1 MFAPNRDPFAE
12 PLHPESAEPAA
23 AQEPSRTAGL
33 AEPLGERYLMFD
45 PAAGAT
51 FEVLEFRPE
60 FATPAFEAALRER
73 VDLFFPITV
82 PSLETGYT
90 VERRKGAL
98 MLVSKQMSGRRLSE
112 LLERAHGAGFA
123 LELIRLV
130 TPVLAEIS
138 RTGES
143 LSHGMLSADRI
154 IVSRDGR
161 LVVVEPV
168 LGSALATL
176 SRSRNQL
183 IEMGLAIPA
192 AKPGEPIALD
202 GRSDLTQLG
211 FLALSLLLGR
221 RLNPADYPDKISGL
235 LDEFVIHAG
244 SPMLAAK
251 LRTWLER
258 AMQLS
263 QRAFAT
269 AADAEAA
276 LAELPDHLDLP
287 GAGATGSTVA
297 AAAATTVVSFKKE
310 RDKDKPAPVPD
321 TAAAAPA
328 VLAAKPSEP
337 QAAPAA
343 AAKSVKPVVSI
354 SIGDT
359 APAPAK
365 GEPPAR
371 KRGGWSRW
379 VIAALVLIA
388 LGQGAVIY
396 LQPYLRP
403 AADVI
408 EIRPQ
413 AIAPVAPALPP
424 PSVNPDGTPIA
435 APSSQPLAGGS
446 TQTAPGAPLTSG
458 VAPSA
463 TGSATSPATQAA
475 AVPPATTQSAS
486 PTTAPPANQTA
497 LAGIGGA
504 AAADAG
510 AAARFG
516 GLTVTSRIDLQVFE
530 GGKALGSTAAPLAL
544 AEGTHS
550 LELVN
555 ETLGFRHTQT
565 VTVRGGRMLTLNIDV
580 PKGRLSIN
588 AIPWADVDING
599 TAAGQTPLANVL
611 LPIGTHQITFRHPE
625 LGTRTQTVVV
635 KVDGSAKVTQTFKP
649 GGDR

>member
-1 MFAPNRDPFAE
+1 
-12 PLHPESAEPAA
+12 
-23 AQEPSRTAGL
+23 
-33 AEPLGERYLMFD
+33 MFD

-60 FATPAFEAALRER
+60 FATPGFEAALRER
-73 VDLFFPITV
+73 VDLFFPIAI

-130 TPVLAEIS
+130 TPVLAAIS
-138 RTGES
+138 RTGDS

-168 LGSALATL
+168 LGPAVATL

-192 AKPGEPIALD
+192 VTPGEPIALD
-202 GRSDLTQLG
+202 SRSDLTQLG

-221 RLNPADYPDKISGL
+221 RLDRGDYPDKISGL

-244 SPMLAAK
+244 SPMLAAR

-287 GAGATGSTVA
+287 GAGATGATMA
-297 AAAATTVVSFKKE
+297 APATTVVSFKKE
-310 RDKDKPAPVPD
+310 REKEKPAPAPE

-328 VLAAKPSEP
+328 AAGKPI
-337 QAAPAA
+337 QHDAAPAA
-343 AAKSVKPVVSI
+343 ATKSAKPVVSI

-359 APAPAK
+359 APAK

-413 AIAPVAPALPP
+413 AIAPVPPALPP
-424 PSVNPDGTPIA
+424 PSVNPDGTPVSA
-435 APSSQPLAGGS
+435 QSNQALAGGS
-446 TQTAPGAPLTSG
+446 TQPAPGGPLTSG
-458 VAPSA
+458 VAPPA
-463 TGSATSPATQAA
+463 AGPATSPATQPAA
-475 AVPPATTQSAS
+475 TPPANTQAASTSTAPAAPPAT
-486 PTTAPPANQTA
+486 NQTA
-497 LAGIGGA
+497 LAGLGGA
-504 AAADAG
+504 APAPG

-555 ETLGFRHTQT
+555 ETLGFRHTQS

-599 TAAGQTPLANVL
+599 LAAGQTPLANVL

>member
-1 MFAPNRDPFAE
+1 
-12 PLHPESAEPAA
+12 
-23 AQEPSRTAGL
+23 
-33 AEPLGERYLMFD
+33 
-45 PAAGAT
+45 
-51 FEVLEFRPE
+51 
-60 FATPAFEAALRER
+60 
-73 VDLFFPITV
+73 
-82 PSLETGYT
+82 
-90 VERRKGAL
+90 
-98 MLVSKQMSGRRLSE
+98 
-112 LLERAHGAGFA
+112 
-123 LELIRLV
+123 
-130 TPVLAEIS
+130 
-138 RTGES
+138 
-143 LSHGMLSADRI
+143 MLSADRI

-168 LGSALATL
+168 LGPAVATL

-192 AKPGEPIALD
+192 VTPGEPIALD
-202 GRSDLTQLG
+202 SRSDLTQLG

-221 RLNPADYPDKISGL
+221 RLDRGDYPDKISGL

-244 SPMLAAK
+244 SPMLAAR

-287 GAGATGSTVA
+287 GAGATGATMA
-297 AAAATTVVSFKKE
+297 APATTVVSFKKE
-310 RDKDKPAPVPD
+310 REKEKPAPAPE

-328 VLAAKPSEP
+328 AAGKPI
-337 QAAPAA
+337 QHDAAPAA
-343 AAKSVKPVVSI
+343 ATKSAKPVVSI

-359 APAPAK
+359 APAK

-413 AIAPVAPALPP
+413 AIAPVPPALPP
-424 PSVNPDGTPIA
+424 PSVNPDGTPVSA
-435 APSSQPLAGGS
+435 QSNQALAGGS
-446 TQTAPGAPLTSG
+446 TQPAPGVPLTSG
-458 VAPSA
+458 VAPPA
-463 TGSATSPATQAA
+463 AGPATSPATQPAA
-475 AVPPATTQSAS
+475 TPPANTQAASTSTAPAAPPAT
-486 PTTAPPANQTA
+486 NQTA
-497 LAGIGGA
+497 LAGLGGA
-504 AAADAG
+504 APAPG

-555 ETLGFRHTQT
+555 ETLGFRHTQS

-599 TAAGQTPLANVL
+599 LAAGQTPLANVL

>member
-1 MFAPNRDPFAE
+1 
-12 PLHPESAEPAA
+12 
-23 AQEPSRTAGL
+23 
-33 AEPLGERYLMFD
+33 MFD

-51 FEVLEFRPE
+51 FEVLEFRSE
-60 FATPAFEAALRER
+60 FGTPAFEAALRER
-73 VDLFFPITV
+73 VDLFFPISV

-138 RTGES
+138 RTGDT

-154 IVSRDGR
+154 IVARDGR

-168 LGSALATL
+168 LGSAVETL

-202 GRSDLTQLG
+202 GPSDLTQLG

-221 RLNPADYPDKISGL
+221 RLNPADYPEKIAGL

-263 QRAFAT
+263 QRAFAS

-276 LAELPDHLDLP
+276 LVELPDHLDLP
-287 GAGATGSTVA
+287 GAGSTATLA
-297 AAAATTVVSFKKE
+297 APATTVVSFKKDRE
-310 RDKDKPAPVPD
+310 KEKSAPAPE

-328 VLAAKPSEP
+328 AVPAAKPIQP
-337 QAAPAA
+337 DAAPAA
-343 AAKSVKPVVSI
+343 ATKSSKPVVSI
-354 SIGDT
+354 SIGDA
-359 APAPAK
+359 APVK

-413 AIAPVAPALPP
+413 AVAPVAPALPP
-424 PSVNPDGTPIA
+424 PPAVNPDGTPVTA
-435 APSSQPLAGGS
+435 QSAQPLAGGS
-446 TQTAPGAPLTSG
+446 TQPAPGAPLTSG
-458 VAPSA
+458 VAPPA
-463 TGSATSPATQAA
+463 AGPATSPATPPAA
-475 AVPPATTQSAS
+475 AAPAANTPAPSS
-486 PTTAPPANQTA
+486 APPANQTA
-497 LAGIGGA
+497 LAGIGGPA
-504 AAADAG
+504 PAAG
-510 AAARFG
+510 AAGRFG

-555 ETLGFRHTQT
+555 ETLGFRHTQS

-635 KVDGSAKVTQTFKP
+635 KVDGSSKVTQTFKP

>member
-12 PLHPESAEPAA
+12 PLHQESAEPVA

-33 AEPLGERYLMFD
+33 AEALGERYLMFD
-45 PAAGAT
+45 PTASAT
-51 FEVLEFRPE
+51 FEVLEFRQE
-60 FATPAFEAALRER
+60 FSTPAFEAALRER
-73 VDLFFPITV
+73 VDHFFPLNV
-82 PSLETGYT
+82 LSLETGYT
-90 VERRKGAL
+90 VERRNGAL
-98 MLVSKQMSGRRLSE
+98 MLVSKQLSGRRLSE

-123 LELIRLV
+123 LALIRLV
-130 TPVLAEIS
+130 TPVLAAIS
-138 RTGES
+138 RTGDN
-143 LSHGMLSADRI
+143 LSHGLLSADRI
-154 IVSRDGR
+154 ILARDGR

-168 LGSALATL
+168 LGSAVATL

-192 AKPGEPIALD
+192 TKPGEPIAFD

-221 RLNPADYPDKISGL
+221 RLDPGDYPDKISGL
-235 LDEFVIHAG
+235 LDEFVIHAE

-263 QRAFAT
+263 QRAFTT

-276 LAELPDHLDLP
+276 LVDLP
-287 GAGATGSTVA
+287 EELDARAGAAMTATPP
-297 AAAATTVVSFKKE
+297 ATTVVSFKKE
-310 RDKDKPAPVPD
+310 REKEKPVPAPADTTPAVP
-321 TAAAAPA
+321 AARKAEHEHATAPA
-328 VLAAKPSEP
+328 PKAT
-337 QAAPAA
+337 
-343 AAKSVKPVVSI
+343 KPVVSI
-354 SIGDT
+354 AIGD
-359 APAPAK
+359 PAPTK

-413 AIAPVAPALPP
+413 AVAPVAPAPLPP
-424 PSVNPDGTPIA
+424 PPVNADGTPA
-435 APSSQPLAGGS
+435 TALSAQLPAGASSQP
-446 TQTAPGAPLTSG
+446 APGGPLTSG
-458 VAPSA
+458 VAP
-463 TGSATSPATQAA
+463 AA
-475 AVPPATTQSAS
+475 AVTTGALAKPQA
-486 PTTAPPANQTA
+486 PTTALNAPAGPATPPPANQTS
-497 LAGIGGA
+497 LAAIGGA
-504 AAADAG
+504 ATAEPG

-544 AEGTHS
+544 AEGAHN

-555 ETLGFRHTQT
+555 ETLGFRHTQS

-588 AIPWADVDING
+588 ALPWADVDING
-599 TAAGQTPLANVL
+599 VAAGQTPLANVS

>member
-12 PLHPESAEPAA
+12 PLHPESAQPAA

-51 FEVLEFRPE
+51 FEVLEFRTE

-73 VDLFFPITV
+73 VDLFFPLAV

-90 VERRKGAL
+90 VERRNGAL
-98 MLVSKQMSGRRLSE
+98 MLVSKQMTGRRLSE

-130 TPVLAEIS
+130 TPVVAAIS
-138 RTGES
+138 RTGDS
-143 LSHGMLSADRI
+143 LSHGLLSPDRI
-154 IVSRDGR
+154 IVARDGR

-168 LGSALATL
+168 LGPAVATL

-192 AKPGEPIALD
+192 TKPGDPIALD

-211 FLALSLLLGR
+211 FLALTLLLGR
-221 RLNPADYPDKISGL
+221 RLDPADYPDKISGL

-244 SPMLAAK
+244 SPMLAAR

-276 LAELPDHLDLP
+276 LADLPDHLEAA
-287 GAGATGSTVA
+287 GGATASA
-297 AAAATTVVSFKKE
+297 PASPATTVVSFKKDRE
-310 RDKDKPAPVPD
+310 KEKPAPAPETPAA
-321 TAAAAPA
+321 TAARATKAI
-328 VLAAKPSEP
+328 E
-337 QAAPAA
+337 QEAAPAA
-343 AAKSVKPVVSI
+343 AAKTAKPVVSI
-354 SIGDT
+354 SIGD
-359 APAPAK
+359 AAPAK

-413 AIAPVAPALPP
+413 AVVPVPPALPP
-424 PSVNPDGTPIA
+424 PALNPDGTPVTTLTG
-435 APSSQPLAGGS
+435 QPATGGS
-446 TQTAPGAPLTSG
+446 TQPAPGGPLTAG
-458 VAPSA
+458 VAPPSAASA
-463 TGSATSPATQAA
+463 TAPAAQQPAAPQSSTPAASPAT
-475 AVPPATTQSAS
+475 
-486 PTTAPPANQTA
+486 NQTA
-497 LAGIGGA
+497 LAGVGA
-504 AAADAG
+504 PAAPAAG

-516 GLTVTSRIDLQVFE
+516 GLTVTSRIDLQVLE
-530 GGKALGSTAAPLAL
+530 GGKVLGSTAAPLAL
-544 AEGTHS
+544 AEGVHN
-550 LELVN
+550 LEVVN
-555 ETLGFRHTQT
+555 ETLGFRHTQP
-565 VTVRGGRMLTLNIDV
+565 VTIRGGRMLTLNIDV